1 MGVEGA
7 MPSAEEMVEIRQLV
21 TSGLG
26 EIGPEEVEQTDV
38 EKISSDDV
46 YLAKFFRHVF
56 EAPGEQTEAAAK
68 MILNTLKWRKAQEA
82 NSIKEADFPPGIFEK
97 GALFSRNRDKDGR
110 KLLVFCVFK
119 HIKGQEKM
127 EDMKRFFVYMLERL
141 YREEKGEQLTLL
153 FDCRGAGLKNM
164 DMEFVQFIIGTIK
177 DFYPDPLNYILVLEM
192 PWVLN
197 AAFKVI
203 KGWLPPAAVKKIK
216 FLTKTNMNEYVSDE
230 NRLEEW
236 GGTDPWQYVWEP
248 EAGQAPEDNKDE
260 TKKKVTF
267 AMVQSPSQDS
277 VASIGSS
284 LSINNNNNNTDNS
297 TGAGILA
304 ISPSHEV
311 LFAPSAATG
320 DLTAKLQIQNVSQ
333 KPVGYKI
340 KTTSPEKYRVRPSTG
355 SLGPGLSASVEIHCS
370 GSGSSAASGAPW
382 TLVRDKFL
390 ITGIFL
396 ESPEISAQLLQEAL
410 KATKPDC
417 QHRLRCQVAGAGP
430 SSASSAPPPMDTFS
444 AHPGSSALPATEL
457 DQSRQVANIM
467 KKVNQISV
475 KQEELASQIR
485 LCVQI
490 LLILIGLVI
499 VLIVISLFYSNISYE
514 RFVESSRSI
523 EASDIPSDNPSQ
535 FKSSINSEL

>member
-1 MGVEGA
+1 
-7 MPSAEEMVEIRQLV
+7 MPSAEEMLEIRQLV
-21 TSGLG
+21 TTGLADIEPG
-26 EIGPEEVEQTDV
+26 EVEQADV
-38 EKISSDDV
+38 DKINTDDV

-68 MILNTLKWRKAQEA
+68 MILNTLKWRKSQEA
-82 NSIKEADFPPGIFEK
+82 STIKEADFPPGVFEK

-236 GGTDPWQYVWEP
+236 GGTDPWRYVWEP
-248 EAGQAPEDNKDE
+248 ETCTEDIKDE

-284 LSINNNNNNTDNS
+284 LSINNNNNTDGS
-297 TGAGILA
+297 TGAGILV

-311 LFAPSAATG
+311 LFSPSAATG

-370 GSGSSAASGAPW
+370 GTGASVASGAW

-396 ESPEISAQLLQEAL
+396 ESPDISAQILQEAL
-410 KATKPDC
+410 KSTKPEC
-417 QHRLRCQVAGAGP
+417 QHRLRCQVSGP
-430 SSASSAPPPMDTFS
+430 PSASAAPGSQTGDAFS
-444 AHPGSSALPATEL
+444 AHPGSSGLPGLPVTEL
-457 DQSRQVANIM
+457 DQNRQMANIM

-475 KQEELASQIR
+475 KQEELSSQIK

-490 LLILIGLVI
+490 LLILIGLVLI
-499 VLIVISLFYSNISYE
+499 LIVISLFYSNISCE
-514 RFVESSRSI
+514 RLVESSSI
-523 EASDIPSDNPSQ
+523 EGSDISSDSPSQ
-535 FKSSINSEL
+535 FESSKNSEL